1 MAAVSRRILIVE
13 DDRKGLELL
22 QTLVEPFGSPPPMRV
37 DTVQDNGAGSLVLG
51 LVGTQSER
59 LPIVHTYRTLYLAP
73 PPEMRKLFE
82 QLEGLLQGR
91 LTEFGRPWFRR
102 AAAAARQGT

>member
-37 DTVQDNGAGSLVLG
+37 DTVQDNGAGSWVLG

-59 LPIVHTYRTLYLAP
+59 LVRP
-73 PPEMRKLFE
+73 P
-82 QLEGLLQGR
+82 
-91 LTEFGRPWFRR
+91 T
-102 AAAAARQGT
+102 A